1 MEAIKGRY
9 ALPIMPPS
17 QNEIQTI
24 YPWENINILNDI
36 RELYKIV
43 IKTGYEGSFEQF
55 QSQLGSII
63 QQEAIIINPDEY
75 VGTYV
80 VTPLPIMSSILRTEN
95 KILRHDVIVEPIP
108 YATTSNLAG
117 GYTAIIG

>member
-95 KILRHDVIVEPIP
+95 KVLRHDVIIKPIP

>member
-43 IKTGYEGSFEQF
+43 IKTGYEGNFKQF

-63 QQEAIIINPDEY
+63 QQEAAIINPDEY

-95 KILRHDVIVEPIP
+95 KVLRYDVIIEPIP
-108 YATTSNLAG
+108 YAITSNLAG
-117 GYTAIIG
+117 GYTATIG